1 MGFIYEQYE
10 LNNNEE
16 FSNGSGKWKEKLQNF
31 GEKLGIGDGKVL
43 GIGQGNVKASFG
55 IGDGKI
61 LGIDKGSFK
70 SKLGIGDG
78 KIFGKIVNPAKNA
91 EYEANKYVTSGQKAI
106 DDKKAL
112 ATEAQTDTTKTDT
125 TTTKTGATPKKSNTV
140 LYASIGG
147 AVLILGV
154 VGYFVFRNK

>member
-1 MGFIYEQYE
+1 MGFNIQQYE

-16 FSNGSGKWKEKLQNF
+16 FSNGSGWLKEKVQNV
-31 GEKLGIGDGKVL
+31 GAKLGIGDGKVL

-78 KIFGKIVNPAKNA
+78 KIFGKIVNPTKNA
-91 EYEANKYVTSGQKAI
+91 QFEANKYVTSGQQAI
-106 DDKKAL
+106 DDRKAL
-112 ATEAQTDTTKTDT
+112 STETQTDTTKGETP
-125 TTTKTGATPKKSNTV
+125 KGETPKKSNTV

-154 VGYFVFRNK
+154 VGYFVFRKNK

>member
-1 MGFIYEQYE
+1 MGFNIEQYE

-16 FSNGSGKWKEKLQNF
+16 FSNGSGWLKEKVQNF

-78 KIFGKIVNPAKNA
+78 KIFGKIVNPTKNA
-91 EYEANKYVTSGQKAI
+91 QYEANKYVTSGQKAI
-106 DDKKAL
+106 DDRKAL
-112 ATEAQTDTTKTDT
+112 STEGQTDTTKTDT
-125 TTTKTGATPKKSNTV
+125 TTTKGETPKKSNTV
-140 LYASIGG
+140 LYARIGG

-154 VGYFVFRNK
+154 VGYFVFRKK

>member
-43 GIGQGNVKASFG
+43 GIGQGNVSSSLG
-55 IGDGKI
+55 IGSGNV
-61 LGIDKGSFK
+61 K

-78 KIFGKIVNPAKNA
+78 KIFGKIVNPTKNA
-91 EYEANKYVTSGQKAI
+91 QYEANKYVTSGQKAI
-106 DDKKAL
+106 DDRKAL
-112 ATEAQTDTTKTDT
+112 STEGQTDTTKTDT
-125 TTTKTGATPKKSNTV
+125 TTTKGETPKKSNTV

-154 VGYFVFRNK
+154 IGYFVFRKK

>member
-1 MGFIYEQYE
+1 MGFNIQQYE

-43 GIGQGNVKASFG
+43 GVGQGNVKTSLG
-55 IGDGKI
+55 IGSGNV
-61 LGIDKGSFK
+61 K

-78 KIFGKIVNPAKNA
+78 KIFGKIINPTKNA
-91 EYEANKYVTSGQKAI
+91 EYESNKYITSGQKEI
-106 DDKKAL
+106 DDKKAKL
-112 ATEAQTDTTKTDT
+112 EAEKQTDTT
-125 TTTKTGATPKKSNTV
+125 TPEKSNTV